1 MARRRHT
8 AVRPI
13 AAVLGVLVA
22 ALIVTSSAAAAPQPF
37 GHSCTAQ
44 NGVRFCP
51 TANTSQRI
59 PTFDGVP
66 LDADVTLPAKAMDRF
81 PTIVMMHGYGGS
93 KTNFESRASPA
104 GHYNNNFYAQQGY
117 AVLTYS
123 ARGCGNSCGGGPS
136 GDHSGP
142 CGQGYIRLAD
152 TRYEARDTQYLL
164 GLLADQGITKPKSIG
179 VTGISYGGGQSME
192 LAFLRDKIR
201 KTDGTLAPWR
211 SPMGKAME
219 ITRRLSALALVGPG
233 RRAASQRPLPR
244 HPGRALQAEPQPG
257 RGADPELHR
266 RPLRAGPDLRLL
278 LRRRP
283 GLEPVHQ
290 QRGRTSPDF
299 GYIAGGPAALAR
311 RRRLR

>member
-13 AAVLGVLVA
+13 AAVLSVLVA

-51 TANTSQRI
+51 TANSSQRV

-66 LDADVTLPAKAMDRF
+66 LDADVTLPATGNGPF
-81 PTIVMMHGYGGS
+81 PTIVMMHGYGGD
-93 KTNFESRASPA
+93 KTNFESNSPA
-104 GHYNNNFYAQQGY
+104 GHYSNNYYAKQGY

-123 ARGCGNSCGGGPS
+123 ARGWGSSCGGGPS

-179 VTGISYGGGQSME
+179 VTGVSYGGGQSME

-211 SPMGKAME
+211 SPMGKAMQ
-219 ITRRLSALALVGPG
+219 ISAAYTALALVGPD
-233 RRAASQRPLPR
+233 RRAASQRPIPRQVAPSSRASTRARMLPSIR
-244 HPGRALQAEPQPG
+244 KPAPSPAGT
-257 RGADPELHR
+257 DPPATER
-266 RPLRAGPDLRLL
+266 FTTNAGE
-278 LRRRP
+278 
-283 GLEPVHQ
+283 GEAVH
-290 QRGRTSPDF
+290 SNS
-299 GYIAGGPAALAR
+299 
-311 RRRLR
+311 